1 MNSQGTGKG
10 FSGRIDIEGFPEPID
25 FFAQTIGPAKI
36 TGIKHKLDIK
46 LFDSVQTPIGA
57 TDGPQDAPANVPI
70 NLDSKL
76 PFVMIVTAQNID
88 DDPIKFAYAGQNFDS
103 NAGQCSVG
111 RYDSGK
117 REMDCGF
124 TC

>member
-1 MNSQGTGKG
+1 MQGIGNG
-10 FSGRIDIEGFPEPID
+10 FGGPINVEGFAEPID
-25 FFAQTIGPAKI
+25 FFAQTIGGAEDNY
-36 TGIKHKLDIK
+36 KLDIK

-57 TDGPQDAPANVPI
+57 TDCPQDAPANVPI